1 MERFWIPT
9 FVFVVGLALSFMVR
23 SCYYENEYDKA
34 KQRAEEAEK
43 TVITLKESQEKLT
56 LALED
61 QQRATQEA
69 QSQTKVVYKTIQK
82 EVAKDAT
89 ARDWYHTAVPES
101 LVRVLKANAGAN

>member
-1 MERFWIPT
+1 MKLQWVAIAFFSIVLLLVTARSVYYHREYEKA
-9 FVFVVGLALSFMVR
+9 LA
-23 SCYYENEYDKA
+23 
-34 KQRAEEAEK
+34 RAEAAEREV
-43 TVITLKESQEKLT
+43 TVLKLSEEKLT

>member
-1 MERFWIPT
+1 MYAK
-9 FVFVVGLALSFMVR
+9 LALLALVIASFAAVGFR
-23 SCYYENEYDKA
+23 SCYYEKQFEEA
-34 KQRAEEAEK
+34 TQRAEKAENDLA
-43 TVITLKESQEKLT
+43 VLKVEREKLE

-101 LVRVLKANAGAN
+101 LIRVLKANAGAN

>member
-1 MERFWIPT
+1 MDIRIWVI
-9 FVFVVGLALSFMVR
+9 VGLCCLALGGWFR
-23 SCYYENEYDKA
+23 SVYFKSEYEDAVK
-34 KQRAEEAEK
+34 RAEEAEK
-43 TVITLKESQEKLT
+43 TVITLKESQEKLA